1 MSDTD
6 STDDLLLIPP
16 DFFHVHSEPEP
27 PYYTIVDSL
36 IKQVS
41 DLRDRIEGI
50 EYMSDVSLNSLI
62 NPITKQQSLDLERTN
77 KMFDLKLSSRRKYYS
92 NDDLYQPW
100 STQSTPQKPHE
111 KIQLNSLPNS
121 PSTRGTKESTV
132 KFHTP
137 QNFLPSL
144 LSKCSPT
151 EETEVLN
158 EIDTFI
164 SNVKSIQRNH
174 AVRNLESAFSN
185 LENKQ
190 IGSKPNKN
198 VDNTG
203 KLLHNEKDIKE
214 SIFEINKQPVKIY
227 KEKLGDNVV
236 PSERF
241 SKVNAWQCE
250 NNTESVP
257 DYDAGARDLLYK
269 QKKMKDIPVRQSHL
283 QPTFQASSSTT
294 TNINSNIRNFDE
306 TSPSSSESTQ
316 LTAYNRFNKQGGLN
330 KFSQEL
336 FQRQTEQTENGK
348 RQNLDSGDFAKACQE
363 RNELL
368 QSPLHE
374 NALAVLNMHK
384 QLLENSNFISN
395 DVKVQKKRNV
405 NIVSDNLALL
415 NLADIWGTG
424 QVPATT
430 LAQKVQEEKLR
441 RQHCEHLIQEL
452 QSKNLELQQK
462 LAVAIQ
468 VDQTKNQS
476 IEQLGGTLEITA
488 LKLKKLNEEKALWEI
503 EVGRLQN
510 QFSVEIESAN
520 QQIAYYEKEATKCLS
535 LTQENK
541 EKMSHLEKRCTD
553 LQSELQQNEVK
564 FKEVQTSYQKEYEK
578 NKKLADIITMKEI
591 ELNEN
596 KNVLNNAREEVTQSR
611 KAVEVCQSEFTL
623 LKNECS
629 LLQSELRDNKN
640 IIFDLMEQKKKLT
653 NELTIYKSNEQIYKT
668 NEKTL
673 KEALEQSKHKLENM
687 KVELRN
693 FYQGQL
699 ELIVENKRKE
709 MQNQLD
715 QENQN
720 NLEEIKRKELSM
732 AKTAA
737 NHIKEISEKCAL
749 ETRLLEQKH
758 QEEIRLYQMRM
769 SQKDKELEYLQSK
782 LAHLPEKRA
791 EIAKQLQ
798 KVMESQWNEA
808 LKMISCSSSPLSNEQ
823 SVPPTTTLPSK
834 QFPILASNNEQLKK
848 ENIQNAGEYNETPI
862 SSRVAKQGESEIQKY
877 INMLLNRLPG
887 NPIEENKESKL
898 HHNQQRALWNAP
910 VRSRKPK

>member
-6 STDDLLLIPP
+6 DTDDLLLIPP
-16 DFFHVHSEPEP
+16 DFFLVHSEPEP

-62 NPITKQQSLDLERTN
+62 NPTTKQQSLDLEKSN
-77 KMFDLKLSSRRKYYS
+77 KMFDLKPISRRKYYS

-121 PSTRGTKESTV
+121 PSTHIAKKSMV
-132 KFHTP
+132 KFNTP
-137 QNFLPSL
+137 QKSLPSL
-144 LSKCSPT
+144 LSKRSPT

-190 IGSKPNKN
+190 ISSKPNK
-198 VDNTG
+198 DIGNTG
-203 KLLHNEKDIKE
+203 KLLHGEKDVKE
-214 SIFEINKQPVKIY
+214 SVSEPNKQLEKMY
-227 KEKLGDNVV
+227 KEKLENNAV

-241 SKVNAWQCE
+241 SKVNAWQCGD
-250 NNTESVP
+250 NIESVP
-257 DYDAGARDLLYK
+257 DYGAGIRDLLYK
-269 QKKMKDIPVRQSHL
+269 QKKVKDIPIRQSHV
-283 QPTFQASSSTT
+283 QPIFQASSSTT
-294 TNINSNIRNFDE
+294 TNINSTI
-306 TSPSSSESTQ
+306 TSFNESSPGSSESTQ
-316 LTAYNRFNKQGGLN
+316 LTAYNRLNKQGGIN

-336 FQRQTEQTENGK
+336 FQRKVVQPENDE
-348 RQNLDSGDFAKACQE
+348 RQNLESTDFAKVCEE

-368 QSPLHE
+368 QSPLHD
-374 NALAVLNMHK
+374 NALAALNMHK
-384 QLLENSNFISN
+384 QLLENSNLISN
-395 DVKVQKKRNV
+395 DEKLQKKRNI
-405 NIVSDNLALL
+405 NTLSDNLALL

-476 IEQLGGTLEITA
+476 IEQLGATLEITS
-488 LKLKKLNEEKALWEI
+488 LKLKKLNEEKTLWEI
-503 EVGRLQN
+503 EVGRMQN

-520 QQIAYYEKEATKCLS
+520 QKIAYYETEATKCLS
-535 LTQENK
+535 VTQENK
-541 EKMSHLEKRCTD
+541 EKMSLLEKRCMD
-553 LQSELQQNEVK
+553 LQSELQQNEMK
-564 FKEVQTSYQKEYEK
+564 FKELQASYQKEYEK
-578 NKKLADIITMKEI
+578 NKKLADIISLKEI

-596 KNVLNNAREEVTQSR
+596 KNVLNNAREEVAQSR
-611 KAVEVCQSEFTL
+611 KAIEVCQSEFTL
-623 LKNECS
+623 LKDECS

-640 IIFDLMEQKKKLT
+640 TILNLTEQKKKLT

-673 KEALEQSKHKLENM
+673 KEALEQSKHKLENT

-758 QEEIRLYQMRM
+758 QEEIRLYQVQM

-791 EIAKQLQ
+791 EIAKKLQ
-798 KVMESQWNEA
+798 KVMEDQWNEA
-808 LKMISCSSSPLSNEQ
+808 LKMISGSSSPLSNEQ
-823 SVPPTTTLPSK
+823 SAPTTITLPSK
-834 QFPILASNNEQLKK
+834 QFPILASTNEQLKK
-848 ENIQNAGEYNETPI
+848 ENTQNVAEYDETPV
-862 SSRVAKQGESEIQKY
+862 SSRVTKQGESEIQKY

-887 NPIEENKESKL
+887 NPIEETKDKP
-898 HHNQQRALWNAP
+898 HYGQQRASWNVP